1 MLPLGNRA
9 LGGKSRTLEKENN
22 PLHPEFQAI
31 CSKYKSQSKGLLCLN
46 AEVAKKQQ
54 FRKKIKIKNKIKT
67 LNNSVGHDLIL
78 ILINSLTDAY
88 YNVTTQQQCE

>member
-1 MLPLGNRA
+1 M
-9 LGGKSRTLEKENN
+9 GGKSRTLEKENN

-31 CSKYKSQSKGLLCLN
+31 CSNYKSQPKGLLCPSSKVT
-46 AEVAKKQQ
+46 EKQQ